1 MKPNKKTAAAM
12 GRLAVSASTV
22 SAEAHDAAFVRT
34 PRISRKE
41 HDMMTTQTMVEIT
54 TPEGLPGFTDA
65 RSWTLE
71 TDEDAVFLM
80 LRSNDL
86 PGVALVLADPWPL
99 APGYEPD
106 LPDADLADIGVT
118 KASDM
123 ALYVVVGIDASR
135 RLAWLNLAAP
145 LALNAQT
152 AVARQVILDRQ
163 GWPVRHPVALD
174 G

>member
-1 MKPNKKTAAAM
+1 MNPLSNHREGL
-12 GRLAVSASTV
+12 GRTAVSASTV
-22 SAEAHDAAFVRT
+22 PVEAHDAAFVRT
-34 PRISRKE
+34 PRTSRKE
-41 HDMMTTQTMVEIT
+41 HEMIMTQTMVEIT

-71 TDEDAVFLM
+71 TADDAVFLM

-106 LPDADLADIGVT
+106 LPEADLADIGAT
-118 KASDM
+118 KASDI

>member
-1 MKPNKKTAAAM
+1 
-12 GRLAVSASTV
+12 
-22 SAEAHDAAFVRT
+22 
-34 PRISRKE
+34 
-41 HDMMTTQTMVEIT
+41 MMTTQTAVQIT
-54 TPEGLPGFTDA
+54 TPEGLPGFNDA

-71 TDEDAVFLM
+71 TNEDAAFVM
-80 LRSNDL
+80 LRSNDH
-86 PGVALVLADPWPL
+86 PGVSLVLGDPWTL

-106 LPDADLADIGVT
+106 LPDADLADIGV
-118 KASDM
+118 KDASEV

-135 RLAWLNLAAP
+135 HLAWLNLAAP
-145 LALNAQT
+145 LALNAET